1 MLLVGAEAG
10 LTASYL
16 NQPIEIDALRST
28 LGDALSLDATPQLLL
43 RMGRGPVVT
52 HAPRRPIDAV
62 VSP

>member
-1 MLLVGAEAG
+1 VLLVGADAG

-16 NQPIEIDALRST
+16 NQPIEVDALRRT
-28 LGDALSLDATPQLLL
+28 LRDALSLDATPQLLL
-43 RMGRGPVVT
+43 RMGRGPTVA